1 MKKIEALERENAELR
16 QWVEQ
21 AKSALDA
28 LKSGGVDAILSN
40 HTVMALPG
48 AEEPYMTFF
57 EMMHGGGLTC
67 DNDGRI
73 MHSNPFFSELVGI
86 SADQLRGRYFISL
99 IGADEQAKAAAVL
112 SSDGVAETELHLVS
126 TDGDRVTVLLSKAPV
141 HYQQQNFM
149 LLLVTDLTRVHRAE
163 EKLRLF
169 SEAIEQAGESVIITD
184 PDGTIVYVNNALLD
198 ITGYSEDEVVGQNP
212 RMFKSGAQD
221 LRFYRKMWQAITA
234 GENWQGKLIN
244 RKKSGKTYPVML
256 TISPIRNRDG
266 HISHF
271 VGLQQNLEE
280 FEGLQNQLRQAQK
293 MEAIGTLVGG
303 IAHDFNNS
311 LAAMIG
317 NLYLARKE
325 ARMMPGV
332 VARLESV
339 ETLAYAAS
347 ATIKQLLAF
356 SRKAVVSMVPF
367 SVVPFLK
374 EIVKLVQVSLPEN
387 IDFSLQLCDEEIQ
400 VKGDVNQLQQVLM
413 NLVNN
418 AIDAVRAAPNPA
430 VSVSLQCIDVDA
442 DFVEGREGC
451 QPGRYACL
459 AVADNGTGIAAEHVE
474 HLFEP
479 FFTTKEQG
487 KGTGLGLAMVYGAV
501 KTHGGFVDVLTSQAA
516 PSGTTMRIF
525 LPLSQI
531 PVKAPDSVDTS
542 VCKGN
547 GETILLVDDDE
558 RVLTVACELLE
569 SLRYQVVTASDGI
582 QAIEQFQ
589 AHRSEI
595 VLLISDVVMPKLGG
609 RELVRELRQLNPDLK
624 VILVTG
630 YDKSAA
636 LVSGYS
642 GSSDIII
649 SKPYSASRLSQVIRD
664 VLAGSLPSV

>member
-1 MKKIEALERENAELR
+1 
-16 QWVEQ
+16 
-21 AKSALDA
+21 
-28 LKSGGVDAILSN
+28 
-40 HTVMALPG
+40 MA
-48 AEEPYMTFF
+48 FF
-57 EMMHGGGLTC
+57 EMMQGGGLTC
-67 DNDGRI
+67 DGEGHI
-73 MHSNPFFSELVGI
+73 LHSNPFFSTLVGI
-86 SADQLRGRYFISL
+86 SADQLRGRSFTSL
-99 IGADEQAKAAAVL
+99 IVADEQEKAAAVL
-112 SSDGVAETELHLVS
+112 ASAGVAEAELHLVCA
-126 TDGDRVTVLLSKAPV
+126 DGVRVTVLLSKAPV
-141 HYQQQNFM
+141 DYQQQNFM

-169 SEAIEQAGESVIITD
+169 SEVIEQAGESVIITD
-184 PDGTIVYVNNALLD
+184 TDGTIAYVNKALLD
-198 ITGYSEDEVVGQNP
+198 TTGYSEDEVFGQNP

-221 LRFYRKMWQAITA
+221 LRFYQKMWHTITA

-244 RKKSGKTYPVML
+244 RKKSGKTYPAML
-256 TISPIRNRDG
+256 TISPIRNREG

-271 VGLQQNLEE
+271 VGLQQNMEE

-325 ARMMPGV
+325 AKMMPGV
-332 VARLESV
+332 VTRLESV

-356 SRKAVVSMVPF
+356 SRKAAVSMTPF
-367 SVVPFLK
+367 SMVPFLK

-387 IDFSLQLCDEEIQ
+387 IDFSLQLCEEEIQ

-418 AIDAVRAAPNPA
+418 AIDAVRTVSHPA
-430 VSVSLQCIDVDA
+430 ISVSLQCMDVDA
-442 DFVEGREGC
+442 DCIEGHEGC
-451 QPGRYACL
+451 LTGRYACL
-459 AVADNGTGIAAEHVE
+459 AVTDNGTGTAAEHVE

-479 FFTTKEQG
+479 FFTTKEKG

-501 KTHGGFVDVLTSQAA
+501 KTHGGFVEVQTSREE

-525 LPLSQI
+525 LPWSQT
-531 PVKAPDSVDTS
+531 PVKMPGAVDTS

-547 GETILLVDDDE
+547 GETILLVDDDQ
-558 RVLTVACELLE
+558 RVLTVVCELLE
-569 SLRYQVVTASDGI
+569 SLRYRVVTASDGI
-582 QAIEQFQ
+582 QAVEQFN
-589 AHRSEI
+589 AHRNEI

-609 RELVRELRQLNPDLK
+609 RELVRELRQLKPDLK

-630 YDKSAA
+630 YDKASTWMNGQP
-636 LVSGYS
+636 VST
-642 GSSDIII
+642 DIII
-649 SKPYSASRLSQVIRD
+649 SKPYTASRLSQVIRD
-664 VLAGSLPSV
+664 VLAGSVSLQ